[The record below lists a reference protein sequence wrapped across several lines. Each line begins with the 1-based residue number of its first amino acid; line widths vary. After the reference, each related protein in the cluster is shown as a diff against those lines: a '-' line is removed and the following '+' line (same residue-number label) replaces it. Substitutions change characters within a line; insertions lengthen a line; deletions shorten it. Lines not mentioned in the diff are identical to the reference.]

1 MPIDFHAHWIPK
13 GLADALRKRT
23 ALPRIYRDAAG
34 TEIIECTGFP
44 TALTPGF
51 DDAATRLAE
60 MDRTGVSIGV
70 LSLTTVWGVE
80 TLPIE
85 ESLPLCRAFNDSV
98 AQACAA
104 HPDRFHG
111 LAALP
116 NADLEAALA
125 EFERA
130 MTLPG
135 MVGALLPGDGFLSA
149 KRAEAF
155 RPIFAAADKR
165 GAVLQ
170 VHYGRMAND
179 TTAPRIDSS
188 DNPGDRYGT
197 LDMQSRLS
205 SNMLTFCFTDF
216 LRAYPNVTVL
226 SHNLGGNIAF
236 EIERLDHRTLIDRPG
251 QELPSKRFRAMRVLV
266 DCNSFGARG
275 IERAVEVFGADKI
288 VLGTD
293 GTEFGMKWSIDAIAE
308 AKISAADKRAILD
321 GNAAAVIRRA
331 SAAAEKAAA

>member
-1 MPIDFHAHWIPK
+1 MSIDFHAHWIPK
-13 GLADALRKRT
+13 GLADALRART
-23 ALPRIYRDAAG
+23 SLPRIYRDAAG

-51 DDAATRLAE
+51 DNATARLAE
-60 MDRTGVSIGV
+60 MDRTGVAIGV

-104 HPDRFHG
+104 YPDRFYG

-116 NADLEAALA
+116 NADLQVALA

-135 MVGALLPGDGFLSA
+135 MVGALLPGDGFLSE
-149 KRAEAF
+149 KRAEAY
-155 RPIFAAADKR
+155 RPIFAAADR
-165 GAVLQ
+165 RNAVLQ
-170 VHYGRMAND
+170 IHYGRMAND

-188 DNPGDRYGT
+188 DNPGVRYGT
-197 LDMQSRLS
+197 LDMQARLS
-205 SNMLTFCFTDF
+205 SNMVTLCFTDF

-236 EIERLDHRTLIDRPG
+236 EIERLDHRSLIDRPG
-251 QELPSKRFRAMRVLV
+251 EELPSKRFRAMRVLV

-275 IERAVEVFGADKI
+275 IECAVAVYGADKI

-293 GTEFGMKWSIDAIAE
+293 GTEFGMKWSMDAIAE
-308 AKISAADKRAILD
+308 AKISGADKRAILD
-321 GNAAAVIRRA
+321 GNALAALQRVQA
-331 SAAAEKAAA
+331 KPEKAAA